1 MNVIEC
7 VVFALVKKQKS
18 KKKERANFHV
28 VVLDLFLPPFG
39 ARAGKQG
46 TKQGKTLSATREAE
60 KGRR

>member
-28 VVLDLFLPPFG
+28 VVLDLFLPSERG
-39 ARAGKQG
+39 QAGH
-46 TKQGKTLSATREAE
+46 SATREE
-60 KGRR
+60 GKGRR